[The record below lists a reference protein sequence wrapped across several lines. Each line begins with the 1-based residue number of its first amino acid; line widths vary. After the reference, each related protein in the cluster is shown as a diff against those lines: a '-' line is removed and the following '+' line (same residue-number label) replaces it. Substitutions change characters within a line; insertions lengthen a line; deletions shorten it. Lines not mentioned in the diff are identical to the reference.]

1 MVISGTHLSESKSCL
16 RAVVS
21 LSVRSS
27 TKMVDTF
34 GEASSAFRTSPEGTG
49 VNDDTGVNVSAGRD
63 RSHGTMVSCRARGAF
78 TPEGHSHPRPGFP
91 RHCALGAIKRHSRVT
106 QGSLKGHSRVT
117 QGSLKGQLVTHETRP
132 EGYARHQLTTHRSDA
147 SRASSWRR
155 AHGRSSP

>member
-49 VNDDTGVNVSAGRD
+49 VNDDTGANVSAGRD

-132 EGYARHQLTTHRSDA
+132 EGYARHQSTTHRSDA
-147 SRASSWRR
+147 SRATSWRR
-155 AHGRSSP
+155 AHGR

>member
-49 VNDDTGVNVSAGRD
+49 VNEDTGVNVSAGRD

-106 QGSLKGHSRVT
+106 QGSLKG
-117 QGSLKGQLVTHETRP
+117 QLVTHETRP

-155 AHGRSSP
+155 AHGR